1 VDFVVDLL
9 LCVLLCVL
17 LYWIGRIFYTMQK
30 GLNEIIAGLSAI
42 DERLAR
48 LERGV
53 DRPDR

>member
-1 VDFVVDLL
+1 MDFLADLL

-17 LYWIGRIFYTMQK
+17 LFWIGRIFYTIQK
-30 GLNEIIAGLSAI
+30 GFNEIIAGLTAI

-53 DRPDR
+53 ERSDR